1 MEKNSPFKE
10 ATLLAGKT
18 ATVLAP
24 AALSAAGSI
33 IGGIGSVVGGKRQ
46 RRAAS
51 REAARA
57 RAERAKQQAALE
69 KEKQAY
75 RDLKFS
81 NPYEGLQ
88 NPFAGLENTYEDL
101 PVATAAAEFQ
111 MQRADQ
117 QRTDLLQS
125 LRGAAG
131 GSGIAAL
138 AQTLANQGQLQARQ
152 VSADI
157 QRQEAANAMAA
168 ARGADRVQ
176 TLERQGAFTAER
188 LRRQGAGMVTQAEA
202 ARQATLLGMQFGSA
216 AGANQAYQRSL
227 YNQQMANASA
237 DQMMISGITGIAGG
251 LAGMDFGGGDE
262 VSTPPGGN
270 QFQMRPLQGPL
281 TESGS
286 FNPTTGGG
294 NTVVPPTVTNFGIN
308 NNMSFGQA
316 FSTARSAYGGG
327 GGTFNYQ
334 GGTYSTNIAGEGSN
348 TIGQGTPTGPMGGV
362 GIGNQNPY
370 FDPKNPIPINTLYD
384 YNQ

>member
-1 MEKNSPFKE
+1 MVTPMV
-10 ATLLAGKT
+10 AGQ
-18 ATVLAP
+18 LI
-24 AALSAAGSI
+24 AGGASI
-33 IGGIGSVVGGKRQ
+33 IGGKRQ
-46 RRAAS
+46 RREA
-51 REAARA
+51 RRQAARA
-57 RAERAKQQAALE
+57 RAERNKQQAALE

-188 LRRQGAGMVTQAEA
+188 LRRQGAAMVTQAES

-262 VSTPPGGN
+262 VSTPPGGGASGALSGLGGR
-270 QFQMRPLQGPL
+270 MIGPRF
-281 TESGS
+281 EGGGFFS
-286 FNPTTGGG
+286 PGGG
-294 NTVVPPTVTNFGIN
+294 NTAVAPTVTNFGIN
-308 NNMSFGQA
+308 DNMSFGQA

-327 GGTFNYQ
+327 GGTFNYK
-334 GGTYSTNIAGEGSN
+334 GNIYSTNIAGESSN
-348 TIGQGTPTGPMGGV
+348 TMGQGTPTGPMGGV

-370 FDPKNPIPINTLYD
+370 FDPKNPIPINPLYD
-384 YNQ
+384 YNK

>member
-1 MEKNSPFKE
+1 MEKNSPFKVDP
-10 ATLLAGKT
+10 ATAS
-18 ATVLAP
+18 VVAP

-46 RRAAS
+46 RRAA
-51 REAARA
+51 RRAAARA

-75 RDLKFS
+75 RDIKFS

-202 ARQATLLGMQFGSA
+202 ARQATILGMQFGSA

-237 DQMMISGITGIAGG
+237 NQMMISGVTGMAKG
-251 LAGMDFGGGDE
+251 LAGLDFGGGNTTTD
-262 VSTPPGGN
+262 GGDSSVN

-294 NTVVPPTVTNFGIN
+294 NTTVAPTVTNFGIN

-334 GGTYSTNIAGEGSN
+334 GNIYSTNIAGEGSN
-348 TIGQGTPTGPMGGV
+348 TMGQGTPTGPMGGI
-362 GIGNQNPY
+362 GIGNQNIY
-370 FDPKNPIPINTLYD
+370 FDPKNPMPINPLYD

>member
-1 MEKNSPFKE
+1 MEKNSPFKVDP
-10 ATLLAGKT
+10 GT

-46 RRAAS
+46 RRAA
-51 REAARA
+51 RRAAARA

-125 LRGAAG
+125 LRAAAG

-188 LRRQGAGMVTQAEA
+188 LRRQGAAMVTQAEA
-202 ARQATLLGMQFGSA
+202 ARQATLLGIQFGSA
-216 AGANQAYQRSL
+216 AGANKAYQRSL

-237 DQMMISGITGIAGG
+237 NQMMISGITGMAKG
-251 LAGMDFGGGDE
+251 LAGMDFSGGNTSTSGSNVTSNFPDPSTALNLPGANE
-262 VSTPPGGN
+262 QSIQSYTYNFGNTPPSLPN
-270 QFQMRPLQGPL
+270 Y
-281 TESGS
+281 
-286 FNPTTGGG
+286 NVPTTGSGLSA
-294 NTVVPPTVTNFGIN
+294 FQ
-308 NNMSFGQA
+308 QA
-316 FSTARSAYGGG
+316 FAAARAEQGPGGQFPFEG
-327 GGTFNYQ
+327 LQ
-334 GGTYSTNIAGEGSN
+334 YSTNIAGEGSN
-348 TIGQGTPTGPMGGV
+348 AVDDYQDYGRFGHT
-362 GIGNQNPY
+362 NPS
-370 FDPKNPIPINTLYD
+370 FRLY
-384 YNQ
+384 

>member
-1 MEKNSPFKE
+1 M
-10 ATLLAGKT
+10 TI
-18 ATVLAP
+18 V
-24 AALSAAGSI
+24 AAGQIIAGGASI
-33 IGGIGSVVGGKRQ
+33 IGGKRQ
-46 RRAAS
+46 RREA
-51 REAARA
+51 RRQAARA
-57 RAERAKQQAALE
+57 RAERNKQQAALE

-131 GSGIAAL
+131 GRGIAAL

-188 LRRQGAGMVTQAEA
+188 LRRQGAAMVTQAES

-237 DQMMISGITGIAGG
+237 NQMMISGITGIAGG
-251 LAGMDFGGGDE
+251 LAGMNFGGGDE
-262 VSTPPGGN
+262 VSTPPGGGASGALPGSGASGALPGIGGA
-270 QFQMRPLQGPL
+270 MIGPRFEGGGFF
-281 TESGS
+281 T
-286 FNPTTGGG
+286 PGGG

-308 NNMSFGQA
+308 DNMSFGQA

-327 GGTFNYQ
+327 GGTFNYK
-334 GGTYSTNIAGEGSN
+334 GNIYSTNIAGEGSN
-348 TIGQGTPTGPMGGV
+348 TMGQGTPTGPMGGV
-362 GIGNQNPY
+362 GIGNQNIY
-370 FDPKNPIPINTLYD
+370 FDPKNPIPINPLYD
-384 YNQ
+384 YNQQ